1 MKTRKLFKLIEQTQ
15 STNAL
20 SVDRA
25 AGVIHNVKVLG
36 LISENGRRYLPEAV
50 QKAAGLY
57 EGIRVNI
64 NHPDGKPTDQRSAY
78 DRFGKLENIRWVE
91 GEGLYGDLVYLKSH
105 PMAERICEAAERMP
119 DVFGLSHNAGGD
131 GKVDKDGTFVVNE
144 IVEVRHVDLVA
155 DPATTKSL
163 QESRQVKTLKESNM
177 DEKLKEA
184 LDGLKEAMGK
194 LEACYT
200 EAEGEEKKDAMEAE
214 GEDEKEKETAE
225 AEAGEKEEKKDA
237 SEAEV
242 EVEIDGDEDED
253 MEEEDDNK
261 KPMEGKRAKLTARKL
276 LQENKALKAR
286 EAVRALCES
295 AGLKATGQLL
305 ADLALL
311 PKDAAQRTVN
321 QLALAA
327 KSAKP
332 RSASPVLESKQ
343 DKAAGIPDSDTL
355 FNWLQ
360 N

>member
-64 NHPDGKPTDQRSAY
+64 NHPEGKPTDQRSAY

-194 LEACYT
+194 LEACY
-200 EAEGEEKKDAMEAE
+200 EAEDGDKKDAMEA
-214 GEDEKEKETAE
+214 EDEKEKETAE

-237 SEAEV
+237 SEAEID
-242 EVEIDGDEDED
+242 VEIDGDEDED
-253 MEEEDDNK
+253 MEDEEDNK
-261 KPMEGKRAKLTARKL
+261 KPMEGKRAKVSARKL

-305 ADLALL
+305 ADLAML

-332 RSASPVLESKQ
+332 RSSSPVLESKQ